1 MRFAAPAHQL
11 QSMIYP
17 RRSRSPPDL
26 ALQHGLVD
34 EVVDADRLVDE
45 AVGVAESLA
54 AIPSAAFALT
64 KRQLRAPALQR
75 MRAGAEIDAAVE
87 DAWASPEILRAIG
100 DYVAK
105 TLKR

>member
-1 MRFAAPAHQL
+1 VMRFAAPAHQL
-11 QSMIYP
+11 QSMIF
-17 RRSRSPPDL
+17 RGATFTGEL

-34 EVVDADRLVDE
+34 EVVDADRLVDA
-45 AVGVAESLA
+45 AVAVAESLA

-87 DAWASPEILRAIG
+87 DAWASPEILRAVG
-100 DYVAK
+100 DYVAR